1 MSDDPLAGAAVA
13 PPLDGPA
20 APPPRRRH
28 RWLIDVAAVA
38 ALLVLLAYLHTR
50 VVQVTF
56 VTTGSMLPTIE
67 PGDRLVVHLAAYRK
81 APPRRGD
88 VIAFW
93 DPARGELEVKR
104 VIAVGGDEV
113 IVGGGMVI
121 VNGQRLDEPYLREPM
136 LREIPLGGRL
146 AEDQLFVMGDN
157 RNGSEDSRDFGPLA
171 YDRVMGRL
179 VYRILPLNRAGPLK

>member
-1 MSDDPLAGAAVA
+1 
-13 PPLDGPA
+13 
-20 APPPRRRH
+20 
-28 RWLIDVAAVA
+28 
-38 ALLVLLAYLHTR
+38 
-50 VVQVTF
+50 
-56 VTTGSMLPTIE
+56 
-67 PGDRLVVHLAAYRK
+67 
-81 APPRRGD
+81 